1 MEKRAASEKAAR
13 CAVCTRNLMPETF
26 VELKFLCKEK
36 TYTIR
41 RSPDYVRPKKRG
53 EGIIHQGASVQLTFS
68 GGQPPVTTLKEAT
81 ARVTEIVGLDKDQFM
96 QIAMIAQ
103 GPVPATLT
111 GQNQRPGGHFAE
123 DLWDYPL

>member
-1 MEKRAASEKAAR
+1 MEKRAASEKGSTLRSLYAKPDA
-13 CAVCTRNLMPETF
+13 ETF

-68 GGQPPVTTLKEAT
+68 A
-81 ARVTEIVGLDKDQFM
+81 DS
-96 QIAMIAQ
+96 
-103 GPVPATLT
+103 
-111 GQNQRPGGHFAE
+111 
-123 DLWDYPL
+123 PL